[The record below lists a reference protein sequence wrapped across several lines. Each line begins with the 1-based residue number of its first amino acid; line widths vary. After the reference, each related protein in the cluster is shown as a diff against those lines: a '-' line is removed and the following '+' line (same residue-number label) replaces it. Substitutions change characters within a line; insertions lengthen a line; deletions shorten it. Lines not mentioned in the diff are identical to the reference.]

1 MECSHMIQ
9 NMIGKYTK
17 CAMCNSFLERVN
29 GKSVVVEIQEETP
42 ESKRASEFT
51 NALHKKLLEELGE

>member
-1 MECSHMIQ
+1 MKI
-9 NMIGKYTK
+9 TK
-17 CAMCNSFLERVN
+17 SQLKQIIKEELEA
-29 GKSVVVEIQEETP
+29 IQEETP